1 MFTVTDFL
9 PRLAEVKYAESLL
22 SRPALSFT
30 QGGPKARE
38 SSPEPGRSTLITSA
52 PRSARFCPAQGPAS
66 TRERSRTR
74 MCESG
79 PAMSFRSLETR
90 YFIRKPRAGDAERYN
105 SGESRRTRWD
115 FFG

>member
-1 MFTVTDFL
+1 MLSVIDFL
-9 PRLAEVKYAESLL
+9 PRLADVKYAESLL
-22 SRPALSFT
+22 SRPALPFT

-66 TRERSRTR
+66 TRERSRTG

-79 PAMSFRSLETR
+79 PAMGFS
-90 YFIRKPRAGDAERYN
+90 AVGDAVFYPKAPC
-105 SGESRRTRWD
+105 GRRGTLQ
-115 FFG
+115 